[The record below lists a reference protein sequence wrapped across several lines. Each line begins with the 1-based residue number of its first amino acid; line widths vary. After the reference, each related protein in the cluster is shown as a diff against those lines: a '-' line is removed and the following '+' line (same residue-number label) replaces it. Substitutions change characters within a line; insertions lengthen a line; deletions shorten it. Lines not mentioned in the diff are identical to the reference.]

1 MLPKVRF
8 GDPGGPANK
17 YATSLL
23 IFGQDDFPR
32 EEDQFGDRVEDILGD
47 GGPQVVEQSDWAAA
61 DSHDDVVFDG
71 WMAQEAHLDLLQL
84 KRWHDIL
91 VPLLFPCFFG
101 DLDLLLLRSS
111 NVFFV
116 RIAVLFVRIA
126 VLFVRIAVLDQIWVD
141 SERCL
146 DGHFTDCHRE
156 EAVEGELDVG
166 SFGLNGDSDICNSK
180 ILIDYEQCLKFSCIS
195 LSYQESRRR

>member
-23 IFGQDDFPR
+23 IFGQDDLPR
-32 EEDQFGDRVEDILGD
+32 EEDQFGDRVEDILVDEGS
-47 GGPQVVEQSDWAAA
+47 QVVEQSDWAAA

-84 KRWHDIL
+84 KRRHDIL
-91 VPLLFPCFFG
+91 VLFPCFFG
-101 DLDLLLLRSS
+101 DLDLLRLRSS
-111 NVFFV
+111 NVF
-116 RIAVLFVRIA
+116 L
-126 VLFVRIAVLDQIWVD
+126 VRIAVLDQIWVD